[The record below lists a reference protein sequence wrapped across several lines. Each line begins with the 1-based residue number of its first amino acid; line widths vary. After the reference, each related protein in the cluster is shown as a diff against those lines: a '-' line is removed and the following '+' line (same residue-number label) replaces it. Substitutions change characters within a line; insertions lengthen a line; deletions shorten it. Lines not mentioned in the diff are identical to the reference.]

1 MNKRI
6 QQTDRTRIAILEAA
20 SEMVFGT
27 ANPEQL
33 TMQNVADAAGVSHR
47 TLYRYFASRQE
58 LINAVGAS
66 YDKRLESSVPV
77 DILES
82 FEQWTGSAKPI
93 IAFGATHTE
102 VFQRGLALSAVAGQ
116 WRTDRDE
123 GYWKLFRERFPNLE
137 ETVAREDFALLR
149 HVLQAAN
156 ALLIGQRF
164 QLTPEQTAAG
174 IERAVQVLTA
184 AIAERDA
191 AAASEE
197 SDS

>member
-1 MNKRI
+1 MNKRV
-6 QQTDRTRIAILEAA
+6 QQTGRTRNAILEAA

-27 ANPEQL
+27 ANPEEL

-47 TLYRYFASRQE
+47 TLYRYFATRQE

-66 YDKRLESSVPV
+66 YDRQLESSVPV

-82 FEQWTGSAKPI
+82 FDQWTGSAEPI

-123 GYWKLFRERFPNLE
+123 GYWKLFRERFPHLE
-137 ETVAREDFALLR
+137 ETDAREDFAVLR

-164 QLTPEQTAAG
+164 RLTPEETAAG
-174 IERAVQVLTA
+174 IDRAVQVLTT
-184 AIAERDA
+184 AIAERDSA
-191 AAASEE
+191 AAPEG

>member
-137 ETVAREDFALLR
+137 ETIAREDFALLR

-197 SDS
+197 SGS

>member
-47 TLYRYFASRQE
+47 TLYRYFASRQD

-82 FEQWTGSAKPI
+82 FEQWTGSAKLI

-197 SDS
+197 SGS

>member
-1 MNKRI
+1 
-6 QQTDRTRIAILEAA
+6 
-20 SEMVFGT
+20 MVFGT
-27 ANPEQL
+27 ANPEEL

-47 TLYRYFASRQE
+47 TLYRYFATRQE

-66 YDKRLESSVPV
+66 YDRQLESSVPV

-82 FEQWTGSAKPI
+82 FDQWTGSAEPI

-123 GYWKLFRERFPNLE
+123 GYWKLFRERFPHLE
-137 ETVAREDFALLR
+137 ETDAREDFAVLR

-164 QLTPEQTAAG
+164 RLTPEETAAG
-174 IERAVQVLTA
+174 IDRAVQVLTT
-184 AIAERDA
+184 AIAERDSA
-191 AAASEE
+191 AAPEG

>member
-47 TLYRYFASRQE
+47 TLYRYFASRQD

-197 SDS
+197 SGS

>member
-6 QQTDRTRIAILEAA
+6 QQTDRTRSAILEAA

-27 ANPEQL
+27 ADPAEL
-33 TMQNVADAAGVSHR
+33 TMQSVADAAGVSHR

-77 DILES
+77 GILES
-82 FEQWTGSAKPI
+82 FEQWTGSAEPI

-123 GYWKLFRERFPNLE
+123 GYWELFRERFLNLE
-137 ETVAREDFALLR
+137 ETVAREDFAVLR

-191 AAASEE
+191 AAADKG

>member
-82 FEQWTGSAKPI
+82 FEQWTGSAKLI
-93 IAFGATHTE
+93 VAFGATHTE